1 MEVEELIHDEDDQGH
16 IAEHIGAHYHEDRE
30 EEDPFK
36 LVQVHVG
43 TQELEGIG
51 GEEGVL
57 ESSKPDKE
65 AHEHEDHCPVHLHH
79 HVKCVPA
86 VHHGVHKHGQYACSH
101 GNEAEVELHGEDW
114 RRRDSQESKQN
125 ASDGDEPPHKQ
136 LLPPVKSVAISGV
149 GGAVSLAF
157 HESGI
162 LRVDLAKRNAFAHA
176 HRGAESVAASL
187 LESGDPSRG
196 DVVVDVVV
204 VLPHGPI
211 LMVRALCLVGG
222 RRAVIHSVG

>member
-16 IAEHIGAHYHEDRE
+16 IAEHIRANYHEDRE

-65 AHEHEDHCPVHLHH
+65 AHEHEDHRPVHLHH
-79 HVKCVPA
+79 HVKGIPA

-101 GNEAEVELHGEDW
+101 WNKAKVELNGEDW
-114 RRRDSQESKQN
+114 RRRD
-125 ASDGDEPPHKQ
+125 G
-136 LLPPVKSVAISGV
+136 
-149 GGAVSLAF
+149 
-157 HESGI
+157 
-162 LRVDLAKRNAFAHA
+162 
-176 HRGAESVAASL
+176 
-187 LESGDPSRG
+187 
-196 DVVVDVVV
+196 
-204 VLPHGPI
+204 
-211 LMVRALCLVGG
+211 
-222 RRAVIHSVG
+222 